1 MDWRDILLVLGVS
14 AAPLSELRGGIP
26 LALSLG
32 FSPQAAFGLA
42 LLGNLFPLPFL
53 LLFLPKL
60 IRIVERLPG
69 KLGELGRAY
78 FKWQLNRHRRLRSLE
93 SFALFAFVAL
103 PLPGTGVW
111 TGALISTLLGAPPR
125 RAALALGLGAL
136 AAGLL
141 VLLASLGFFHLFS

>member
-32 FSPQAAFGLA
+32 FSPQTAFGLA
-42 LLGNLFPLPFL
+42 LLGNLLPLPFL
-53 LLFLPKL
+53 LWSLPKL

-78 FKWQLNRHRRLRSLE
+78 FQWQLNRHRRLRSFE
-93 SFALFAFVAL
+93 DFALFAFVAI

-111 TGALISTLLGAPPR
+111 TGALISALLGAPPC